1 MTRDGTSITG
11 TVPASCGKTRLWIEN
26 PNGAARVIST
36 LFEYLDD
43 VKPLSVSFGEQPV
56 GTPSAPQPVRRL
68 NLLTA
73 PITITD
79 VTLTGPSADDFKI
92 ANDDWRG
99 ASIEPNGSHSIDV
112 LYTPRAVGDSS
123 ATLVITTGDDTREV
137 PLSGSGVSPSAP
149 TANPAAPAAPA
160 TPANPSGQAEPTVQ
174 GDEQERQ

>member
-1 MTRDGTSITG
+1 MIVSRDGTSITG
-11 TVPASCGKTRLWIEN
+11 SVPAGSGKTRLWIEN

-43 VKPLSVSFGEQPV
+43 VKPSSVSFGEQPV
-56 GTPSAPQPVRRL
+56 GTPSAPQPVQRL

-73 PITITD
+73 PITITAA
-79 VTLTGPSADDFKI
+79 TLTGTSAADFKI

-99 ASIEPNGSHSIDV
+99 ASIEPNASQSIDV

-137 PLSGSGVSPSAP
+137 PLSGTGVAPSV
-149 TANPAAPAAPA
+149 PAQ
-160 TPANPSGQAEPTVQ
+160 S
-174 GDEQERQ
+174 DEQDRQ